1 MLKEI
6 AESLQDG
13 QCVSLAITKTST
25 GISILLIPVGKQ
37 IGDKCTPPLLLTGD
51 PDEIEEAFAD
61 QVLRHR
67 TAEHAMI
74 STIDA
79 SEKAMEAAKQEAAQ
93 KATAKKS
100 GKPDKKSLPAPSSDD
115 DDTDPG
121 CHSDNDGG
129 CTTPPCAASDLLDI
143 FA

>member
-13 QCVSLAITKTST
+13 QNVSLSITKTST
-25 GISILLIPVGKQ
+25 GISVVLIPIGKQ
-37 IGDKCTPPLLLTGD
+37 IGDKCTPPLLLSGD
-51 PDEIEEAFAD
+51 PDEIEAGLAD

-67 TAEHAMI
+67 SAEQAMI

-79 SEKAMEAAKQEAAQ
+79 SEKAMEAAKQEAAK
-93 KATAKKS
+93 KATTKKAVA
-100 GKPDKKSLPAPSSDD
+100 PDKKALPAPTPDVDS
-115 DDTDPG
+115 DPG
-121 CHSDNDGG
+121 CCADEGGDNTQMGTDV
-129 CTTPPCAASDLLDI
+129 DLTDI